1 MFLQVEGRNANS
13 LKLAAL
19 YANSEAP
26 NDAH

>member
-1 MFLQVEGRNANS
+1 MFLQVEGRSVNS